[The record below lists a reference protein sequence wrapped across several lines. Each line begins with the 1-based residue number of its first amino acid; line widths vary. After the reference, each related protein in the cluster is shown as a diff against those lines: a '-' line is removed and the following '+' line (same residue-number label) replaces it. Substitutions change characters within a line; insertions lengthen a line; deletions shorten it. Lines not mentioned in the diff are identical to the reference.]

1 MSVGFVG
8 GEGVVGGG
16 LLGESCVGGGVDGFE
31 GGGAFVGDCFDESF
45 LVEFFEVLLGLFV
58 E

>member
-1 MSVGFVG
+1 MVFRVGV
-8 GEGVVGGG
+8 
-16 LLGESCVGGGVDGFE
+16 LLW
-31 GGGAFVGDCFDESF
+31 GDCFDESF